1 MSLPDRPKGEYRSAQ
16 HEGTPMTELTR
27 IVVGPRV
34 QAQWHDGSTVD
45 VTGKPAMLLAMVALE
60 GHAERRRLAALLW
73 PDSAPQQALN
83 NLRTLVHRL
92 NQRFGGELVTGAE
105 HLRIDSA
112 QAHVTLQGSDELLAA
127 LGAGGAERCEL
138 LAEAGIE
145 AGAAEALDHWL
156 EAARQRLRHMQLA
169 GLGEALGQALA
180 ENRAERAVALARA
193 CVQLEPLSEQWHRQ
207 LMDTLVRCGDR
218 AAALVAY
225 EGCKTRLRQA
235 LGVMPD
241 LQTRAVHL
249 RILQDQAL
257 DESIRQAPDPVPVQP
272 AAAVAVTA
280 RLTLLGGAARYPL
293 IEREAVLAEVQAALV
308 QGQHVALHGEAGVGK
323 TRLLRQLAEQA
334 EPRCIEQVVIRPG
347 ARNEPYAAL
356 AQVLQDVQPRR
367 APRIGM
373 PEQIELARLAP
384 LAFAEVQPSQA
395 ALSAPRLHA
404 ALRHWIGRLGDA
416 GMKRLVLDDVH
427 YADAASQAAFAALLE
442 PPEDAG
448 PATPALLLAHRTDEI
463 DAALAEALLA
473 AQVRRQARTISLARL
488 SLHGVQALLQ
498 AMHSDQS
505 AAEAAR
511 LLQRTG
517 GNPLFLIELAEHG
530 REQAEQIGAGLAG
543 ANLEALLRSRLALC
557 SSAAQQLATV
567 AAVAAAD
574 FSVELAAAVTGQ
586 PPLALMPAWKELQQ
600 RGLFADNGLAHDLI
614 RDAVMGALPAAIGR
628 TLHRQVASHLEGL
641 GTRGSRVLRHWLA
654 AEDAD
659 HALPHAVHQLHAAAA
674 AGLRTVTLEI
684 ELLALLGRVSDAVL
698 LDYLW
703 LTADLKDVP
712 VHGDWSALTA
722 LVARVERLGQTEAV
736 AQWLAF
742 ERARLLGQRDSQ
754 LAKAYAEL
762 SEATQHLSGPGVGRA
777 WIEIRLGNF
786 ALQLNAQWARAH
798 VMRAKAAVTGLP
810 EKPEYRRLRSTLE
823 RTASLCLDDIES
835 LRSKR
840 ADIRSARRRHDLGA
854 VAVERYELA
863 VLCVHYGL
871 FGSACR
877 LFRVDSRASLTQAAL
892 QDVEVDHFGLAV
904 PALVTGRFSA
914 ALRFFDSDLTEV
926 DAEIR
931 QIGRTLLWLRLGQW
945 LRAKDQAESINAT
958 LLDSLPQVF
967 LAYALAR
974 RDIDLHEGADPL
986 PRLREIV
993 DRARRLGVGG
1003 ANLKHLEWQVAQ
1015 QTLPAEERIA
1025 SGAGL
1030 IEHLRSA
1037 HSHSQRLPIMLL
1049 EVAEAH
1055 AQAGSAGGRALA
1067 LEAARGLRRGRAT
1080 HLYLPEGLVRCARLL
1095 APTDP
1100 LEAASLMHVAQRWV
1114 RQAWPHVPEFARESF
1129 ATEVP
1134 INRLLLGDD
1143 PAVAFLKGRA

>member
-1 MSLPDRPKGEYRSAQ
+1 MI
-16 HEGTPMTELTR
+16 ELIR

-34 QAQWHDGSTVD
+34 QGQRHDGSTVD

-60 GHAERRRLAALLW
+60 GQAERRRLASLLW

-112 QAHVTLQGSDELLAA
+112 QAHVTLQGSDDLLAA
-127 LGAGGAERCEL
+127 LGTGGAERCEL

-169 GLGEALGQALA
+169 GLGEALGHALA
-180 ENRAERAVALARA
+180 ENRVERAVALARA
-193 CVQLEPLSEQWHRQ
+193 CVHLEPLSEQWHRQ

-257 DESIRQAPDPVPVQP
+257 DGSMGHTADPVPAHAAAP
-272 AAAVAVTA
+272 AAMTA
-280 RLTLLGGAARYPL
+280 GLTALGGAARYPL
-293 IEREAVLAEVQAALV
+293 VEREAVLAEVLAALA
-308 QGQHVALHGEAGVGK
+308 QGQHVALQGEAGVGK

-334 EPRCIEQVVIRPG
+334 EPGCIEQVVIRPG

-367 APRIGM
+367 TPRIGV

-384 LAFAEVQPSQA
+384 LAFPEVQPSQA
-395 ALSAPRLHA
+395 SLSAPRLHA

-416 GMKRLVLDDVH
+416 GVKRLVLDDVH
-427 YADAASQAAFAALLE
+427 YADAASQAAFAALLAV
-442 PPEDAG
+442 PEEALHAA
-448 PATPALLLAHRTDEI
+448 PAMLLAHRTDEI
-463 DAALAEALLA
+463 DPALADALVA
-473 AQVRRQARTISLARL
+473 AQVRRQARSITLARL

-498 AMHSDQS
+498 GMHSDQS
-505 AAEAAR
+505 AGEAAR

-530 REQAEQIGAGLAG
+530 REQAEQFGAGLAG
-543 ANLEALLRSRLALC
+543 ANLEALLRSRLTLC

-600 RGLFADNGLAHDLI
+600 RGLFADNGIAHDLI
-614 RDAVMGALPAAIGR
+614 RDSVMGALPTAIGR

-641 GTRGSRVLRHWLA
+641 GTRGARVLRHWLA
-654 AEDAD
+654 AEDFD
-659 HALPHAVHQLHAAAA
+659 HALPHAVHQMHGVGV
-674 AGLRTVTLEI
+674 AGLSTLTFEFEI
-684 ELLALLGRVSDAVL
+684 LALLGRVSDVVL
-698 LDYLW
+698 LDNLW

-722 LVARVERLGQTEAV
+722 LVARIECMNPTEAV
-736 AQWLAF
+736 AEWLAF
-742 ERARLLGQRDSQ
+742 ERARLLGHRDSQ
-754 LAKAYAEL
+754 IAKAYAEL
-762 SEATQHLSGPGVGRA
+762 SEAAQHVGGPGVGRA
-777 WIEIRLGNF
+777 WIETRLSEF
-786 ALQLNAQWARAH
+786 ALQLNAQWAHAH

-810 EKPEYRRLRSTLE
+810 ETHEHRRLRLTLGQ
-823 RTASLCLDDIES
+823 TAALCLGDIES

-840 ADIRSARRRHDLGA
+840 AAIRSARRRRDLGA

-871 FGSACR
+871 LRSACR
-877 LFRVDSRASLTQAAL
+877 LFRVDSRDSLTQAAL
-892 QDVEVDHFGLAV
+892 HEVEVDHFALAV

-914 ALRFFDSDLTEV
+914 ALRFFDCDLTEV
-926 DAEIR
+926 GAEIR

-967 LAYALAR
+967 LAYALAL
-974 RDIDLHEGADPL
+974 RDIDLHEGVDPL
-986 PRLREIV
+986 PRLREIIAK
-993 DRARRLGVGG
+993 ARRLGVGG
-1003 ANLKHLEWQVAQ
+1003 ANLQHLEWQVAL
-1015 QTLPAEERIA
+1015 QTLPAEERVA
-1025 SGAGL
+1025 LGAGL

-1037 HSHSQRLPIMLL
+1037 HSLAQRLPTMLL

-1067 LEAARGLRRGRAT
+1067 LEAAWSLRRGRSSPA
-1080 HLYLPEGLVRCARLL
+1080 LYLPEGLVRCAKLL
-1095 APTDP
+1095 EATDP
-1100 LEAASLMHVAQRWV
+1100 SEAASLMHVAQRWV
-1114 RQAWPHVPEFARESF
+1114 RQALPHVPEFARESF
-1129 ATEVP
+1129 VSEVP
-1134 INRLLLGDD
+1134 VNRLLLADD
-1143 PAVAFLKGRA
+1143 QAASLAMAGA